1 MTRLI
6 LTILLFTNSIIL
18 FGQIKTDRLKADT
31 IYIPLLKNY
40 LDNKFEDI
48 DLSTL
53 IYYSEKYDSTK
64 YFIYNK
70 FKRIETRYIKTET
83 FLTYINKK
91 ENIVRTKKINDNSI
105 FEFLKRYEFSKRVLE
120 KTRKVVCK
128 NCHMWLDPSKSQRE
142 YKIIYN
148 GFVYPLET
156 YNEYFT
162 SPIITNEEYLK
173 LIIADITNNI
183 NSENNAED

>member
-1 MTRLI
+1 
-6 LTILLFTNSIIL
+6 
-18 FGQIKTDRLKADT
+18 
-31 IYIPLLKNY
+31 
-40 LDNKFEDI
+40 
-48 DLSTL
+48 
-53 IYYSEKYDSTK
+53 
-64 YFIYNK
+64 
-70 FKRIETRYIKTET
+70 
-83 FLTYINKK
+83 
-91 ENIVRTKKINDNSI
+91 
-105 FEFLKRYEFSKRVLE
+105 
-120 KTRKVVCK
+120 
-128 NCHMWLDPSKSQRE
+128 MWLDPSKSQRE